1 MPYNAFGSTGHGSVC
16 KYYVLSIAQISCGA
30 KSLPGVH
37 TAAEYTE
44 RKKGETKVAG
54 MEVLGSPLRENNEG
68 K

>member
-1 MPYNAFGSTGHGSVC
+1 MC
-16 KYYVLSIAQISCGA
+16 KYYVLSIAQIGCGA

-54 MEVLGSPLRENNEG
+54 MEVLGSPSRENNEG